1 MLDPDA
7 PSRSNPI
14 TADWLHMGL
23 MNVKGEDLVKGIDF
37 NRKNKS
43 IENNIFM
50 SKLRN
55 KMIKYM

>member
-1 MLDPDA
+1 MLDLDA

-14 TADWLHMGL
+14 AADWLHVGL
-23 MNVKGEDLVKGIDF
+23 MNVKGEDLVTGIDF

-43 IENNIFM
+43 IDNNIFM